1 MIKKILSI
9 GCLIL
14 FATVLHAQKDPGLLT
29 LDRIYSGE
37 FRTGYLGPFKW
48 YEDGAAYTKLE
59 RSASGIGQDLMRYD
73 SRTGK
78 GELLIASAQ
87 LVPAGQ
93 EQPLKVANYEWSAD
107 QNKLL
112 IFTNTERVWRTNTR
126 GDYWVYDREKQTLFQ
141 LGADLP
147 ESSLMFA
154 KFSPDGQAV
163 AYVSKHNLYIQQL
176 DPADPAIRQL
186 TTDGTEDIIN
196 GTFDWAYEEEFR
208 CRDGFQWSADGQH
221 IAFWQIDATNIKD
234 FLMINYTDSIYSHTI
249 PVQYPKVGETPS
261 SARIGDIDLLSGK
274 IKWMEIPGDPYQHY
288 LPRMQWVGNSHQLL
302 IQQLNRKQNERKIWL
317 ADVTTGTAKN
327 IYTETDEAWVSV
339 RQGELFELNH
349 GKEFILNT
357 EKDGWRHLYQIDQ
370 KGDEKL
376 LTPGDY
382 DLASVYLINEK
393 EQYIYLNASPDNPT
407 QRYLYQVSMKTGK
420 KERLT
425 PKDEPGTHNYVIA
438 PNGKFAVHTWSN
450 ANTPSIT
457 EFISLPDHKV
467 LRTLIDNESY
477 RQQMQELDL
486 SPVEFFTIKTADG
499 VSMEG
504 RMIKPLNFDPEK
516 KYPVLFHV
524 YGEPASQ
531 TARDSWVSL
540 WDRMMAQKGYLII
553 TMDNRGTPS
562 LKGREWRKSIYRK
575 IGIINSRD
583 QAMATREVLK
593 WPFVDPDRIA
603 VWGWSGGGSMTL
615 NLLFR
620 YPELYQTGVSVAPV
634 GNQLLYDNIYQE
646 RYMGLPSENL
656 EDFIEGS
663 PVTYAKNLEGNLLL
677 IHGTG
682 DDNVHYQ
689 NAEVVI
695 NELIRHNK
703 PFQMMAY
710 PNRSH
715 GIYEGQNTRQHLYTL
730 ITSYITEHT
739 PPGGVEKTTGKAI
752 KP

>member
-1 MIKKILSI
+1 MIKRILSI
-9 GCLIL
+9 CSLVWFI
-14 FATVLHAQKDPGLLT
+14 TVIHAQQEPGLLT

-48 YEDGAAYTKLE
+48 FEAGEAYTKLE
-59 RSASGIGQDLMRYD
+59 RSVSGAGQDLMRYD
-73 SRTGK
+73 SKTGD
-78 GELLIASAQ
+78 GQLLIASAQ
-87 LVPAGQ
+87 LVPEGSDR
-93 EQPLKVANYEWSAD
+93 PLSISDYDWSPD
-107 QNKLL
+107 QSKLL
-112 IFTNTERVWRTNTR
+112 IFTNTERVWRANTR
-126 GDYWVYDREKQTLFQ
+126 GDYWVYDREEQMLFQ

-154 KFSPDGQAV
+154 KFSPDGQSV
-163 AYVSKHNLYIQQL
+163 AYVSKHNIYVQSL
-176 DPADPAIRQL
+176 DPKDPAIRQL

-196 GTFDWAYEEEFR
+196 GTFDWAYEEEFS
-208 CRDGFQWSADGQH
+208 CRDGFRWSADGKH
-221 IAFWQIDATNIKD
+221 IAFWQIDATDIKD
-234 FLMINYTDSIYSHTI
+234 FLMINNTDSIYSHTI

-261 SARIGDIDLLSGK
+261 SAKIGTIDLVSGDIT
-274 IKWMEIPGDPYQHY
+274 WMDIPGDPYQHY
-288 LPRMQWVGNSHQLL
+288 LPRMQWVGDSHQLL
-302 IQQLNRKQNERKIWL
+302 IQQLNRKQNTRKIWL
-317 ADVTTGTAKN
+317 ANALNGTTKT
-327 IYTETDEAWVSV
+327 IYTETDDAWVSV
-339 RQGELFELNH
+339 RQGELYELN
-349 GKEFILNT
+349 GGEAFIINT
-357 EKDGWRHLYQIDQ
+357 EQDGWRHLYRFDLEGN
-370 KGDEKL
+370 KKL

-382 DLASVYLINEK
+382 DLASVYLINKQEN
-393 EQYIYLNASPDNPT
+393 YIYLNASPDNPT
-407 QRYLYQVSMKTGK
+407 QRYLYQVSMRTGK

-425 PKDEPGTHNYVIA
+425 PMDQPGTHSYTIS
-438 PNGKFAVHTWSN
+438 PNGKFAVHSWSN
-450 ANTPSIT
+450 ANTPSVT

-467 LRTLIDNESY
+467 LRTLIDNKSY
-477 RQQMQELDL
+477 RQQMDQLQL
-486 SPVEFFTIKTADG
+486 SPVEFFTITTADG
-499 VSMEG
+499 VEMDG
-504 RMIKPLNFDPEK
+504 RMIKPLDFDPSK
-516 KYPVLFHV
+516 KYPVLFNV

-531 TARDSWVSL
+531 TARDSWVRL
-540 WDRMMAQKGYLII
+540 WDRMMAQKGYIVI

-575 IGIINSRD
+575 IGIINSHD
-583 QAMATREVLK
+583 QAQATREVLK

-620 YPELYQTGVSVAPV
+620 YPELFQTGVSVAPV

-663 PVTYAKNLEGNLLL
+663 PVTYAKNLEGNLLI

-703 PFQMMAY
+703 QFQMMAY

-715 GIYEGQNTRQHLYTL
+715 GIYEGENTRRHLYGL
-730 ITSYITEHT
+730 ITNFITEHV
-739 PPGGVEKTTGKAI
+739 PPGPAEEGSGKTI
-752 KP
+752 RP

>member
-1 MIKKILSI
+1 MTKKILSL
-9 GCLIL
+9 CCFIL
-14 FATVLHAQKDPGLLT
+14 FVAALHAQEDAGILT

-48 YEDGAAYTKLE
+48 FEEGEAYTKLE
-59 RSASGIGQDLMRYD
+59 RSASGAGQDLMRYD
-73 SRTGK
+73 SRTGE

-87 LVPAGQ
+87 LVPTGS
-93 EQPLKVANYEWSAD
+93 EQPLDIADYDWSTD
-107 QNKLL
+107 QSKLL
-112 IFTNTERVWRTNTR
+112 IFTNTERVWRANTR
-126 GDYWVYDREKQTLFQ
+126 GDYWVYDRDAQTLTQ

-154 KFSPDGQAV
+154 KFAPDGKSV
-163 AYVSKHNLYIQQL
+163 AYVSKHNIYVESL
-176 DPADPAIRQL
+176 DPGNTRIRQL

-196 GTFDWAYEEEFR
+196 GTFDWAYEEEFS
-208 CRDGFQWSADGQH
+208 CRDGFRWSYDGRH
-221 IAFWQIDATNIKD
+221 IAFWQIDATDIKD
-234 FLMINYTDSIYSHTI
+234 FLMINNTDSIYSQII

-261 SARIGDIDLLSGK
+261 SAKIGNIELASGDIT
-274 IKWMEIPGDPYQHY
+274 WMDIPGDPYQHY
-288 LPRMQWVGNSHQLL
+288 LPRMQWVGESHQLL

-317 ADVTTGTAKN
+317 TDALTGKAKN
-327 IYTETDEAWVSV
+327 IYTEKDEAWVSV
-339 RQGELFELNH
+339 RQGELYELAG
-349 GKEFILNT
+349 GKSFVLNT
-357 EKDGWRHLYQIDQ
+357 EKDGWRHLYRFDLDGKEQ
-370 KGDEKL
+370 L

-393 EQYIYLNASPDNPT
+393 ENYVYLDASPDNPT
-407 QRYLYQVSMKTGK
+407 QRYLYQVAMKNGK
-420 KERLT
+420 KKRLT
-425 PKDEPGTHNYVIA
+425 PDDQPGTHSYTIS
-438 PNGKFAVHTWSN
+438 PNGKFAVHSWSN
-450 ANTPSIT
+450 ANTPPTT

-467 LRTLIDNESY
+467 LRTLIDNKTY
-477 RQQMQELDL
+477 RQQMAELKL
-486 SPVEFFTIKTADG
+486 SPVEFFTITTADG
-499 VSMEG
+499 VNMDG
-504 RMIKPLNFDPEK
+504 RMIKPLDFDPEK
-516 KYPVLFHV
+516 KYPILFNV
-524 YGEPASQ
+524 YGEPAGQ

-540 WDRMMAQKGYLII
+540 WDRMMAQKGYIII

-646 RYMGLPSENL
+646 RYMGLPSENR

-663 PVTYAKNLEGNLLL
+663 PVTYAKNLEGDLL
-677 IHGTG
+677 IVHGTG

-703 PFQMMAY
+703 QFQMMAY

-715 GIYEGQNTRQHLYTL
+715 GIYEGQNTRKHLYGL
-730 ITSYITEHT
+730 ITNYITEHT
-739 PPGGVEKTTGKAI
+739 PPGGVEKTAGKPI
-752 KP
+752 RP